1 MPLKINGQ
9 SLAPADFA
17 AGTSVTAAGWS
28 WLAPV
33 NDILT
38 LVATLVAIISGI
50 YAIRYHI
57 RKTKELD
64 E

>member
-9 SLAPADFA
+9 ALVPADFA
-17 AGTSVTAAGWS
+17 VGTSITAAGWS

-33 NDILT
+33 NEILT
-38 LVATLVAIISGI
+38 PVATLVAIVSGI
-50 YAIRYHI
+50 YAIRYYI